1 MVGGSLFSWFFLPEI
16 QRICFQKNLFDS
28 NNERKVHAG
37 IVPRLG
43 GVGFLPAMMLSFLLV
58 VSINI
63 LLGTSII
70 SNITL
75 SSLVEWALVLSAI
88 IFLYL
93 TGIADDLITVRYRNK
108 LLIQGIAASL
118 FTASGIWINNL
129 HGLFGLYEISAWVG
143 IPLTILIV
151 VFIINA
157 FNFIDGIDGLAAGI
171 GMIAFLFFGLIF
183 LYLKLYITS
192 IMAFSALGMLIPFF
206 YYNIFGKASNRS
218 KIFMGDCGSLTI
230 GMLLSVFAVK
240 VYHFAS
246 IGSDYSPQA
255 LVLGFSVL
263 IVPLF
268 DALRVILFRLF
279 KGKSPFRP
287 DRNHMHHQLL
297 DLGFTHRTA
306 MLIMIT
312 EAIFLG
318 GVVVSLAP
326 YLNINLLLGGIV
338 LLYLLLDFFV
348 RSRVKQVVR
357 MRSLKNKKV
366 EMQPPAI
373 SRSLLKSPFRGM

>member
-373 SRSLLKSPFRGM
+373 SRSLLKSPFR